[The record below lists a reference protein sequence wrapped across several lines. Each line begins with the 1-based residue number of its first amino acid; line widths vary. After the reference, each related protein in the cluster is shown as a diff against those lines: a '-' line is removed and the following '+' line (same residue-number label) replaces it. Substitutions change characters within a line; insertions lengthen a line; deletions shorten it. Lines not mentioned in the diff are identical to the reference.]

1 MEAPT
6 RGVRPRALA
15 AIALLA
21 TIALVAAGASPAE
34 AVPIKRGHTKL
45 ILSQSIF
52 NHLDPLGVGIL
63 PIAQYVSLSSGASE
77 LRLQLRDPRVAIVRH
92 HVHPGP
98 TALLRDGARIARDPD
113 GAL

>member
-1 MEAPT
+1 MEVLASGG
-6 RGVRPRALA
+6 RLRALA

-52 NHLDPLGVGIL
+52 NDLDPLGVGIL
-63 PIAQYVSLSSGASE
+63 PIAPAEAVGGGEQFPIAGGRVSRDAS
-77 LRLQLRDPRVAIVRH
+77 
-92 HVHPGP
+92 
-98 TALLRDGARIARDPD
+98 TARINMTAGSSLPVTTRRS
-113 GAL
+113 G